1 MPATRKASPKKT
13 IRKKKTSKKK
23 LVRRKSSTHKK
34 PQTRKKTSKKKK
46 DYTGGN
52 THGGDRRHNCRPTQY
67 TEKIANIVLQRMIA
81 GESLLKMMQSSI
93 DIPHRLTV
101 FKWTCG
107 QLGAPPEF
115 KDNYTRARR
124 LQADAYAEQVLD
136 VSVSLDETKRR
147 NAELELVDLPEDASQ
162 ELINKTKYAA
172 EKRSIEGSRLLA
184 DNLKW
189 TSARMH
195 PKNWGDKH
203 QIVGGDE
210 DDTPVRMDFKGMPT
224 KLLEKI
230 AKLEREVSGG

>member
-1 MPATRKASPKKT
+1 MASARKASSKKT
-13 IRKKKTSKKK
+13 LRKKKANKKKAVRRKTSTRRKSKTSKKTSKKK
-23 LVRRKSSTHKK
+23 
-34 PQTRKKTSKKKK
+34 P

-52 THGGDRRHNCRPTQY
+52 THGGDRRHNCRPTKY
-67 TEKIANIVLQRMIA
+67 TDKIANIVLQRMIA

-107 QLGAPPEF
+107 ELEAPSDF
-115 KDNYTRARR
+115 KDKYTRARR

-147 NAELELVDLPEDASQ
+147 NAELELSELPEDASQ

-195 PKNWGDKH
+195 PKSWGDKH

-210 DDTPVRMDFKGMPT
+210 DDTPVTMDFKGVPT

-230 AKLEREVSGG
+230 ARLEKEVSGD